1 MTEHSQGRFRAV
13 QRLPPAPGPTVDTGS
28 AIVERMAVSRTSVAR
43 LASLAVLSRHQ
54 HRRRAAYQVLAL
66 LTGNRPARS
75 P

>member
-1 MTEHSQGRFRAV
+1 
-13 QRLPPAPGPTVDTGS
+13 
-28 AIVERMAVSRTSVAR
+28 MAVSRTSVVLPLAAGACLSAAPQVALLAAGLGGVLFLLVAG